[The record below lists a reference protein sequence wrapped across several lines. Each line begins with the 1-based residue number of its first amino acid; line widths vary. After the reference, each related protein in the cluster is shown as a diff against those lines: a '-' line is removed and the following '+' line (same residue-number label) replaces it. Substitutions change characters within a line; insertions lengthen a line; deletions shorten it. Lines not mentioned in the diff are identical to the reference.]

1 MFYILYRKNKVT
13 SYKFKDQKF
22 YKVADNQKMIEKQIE
37 KYLTKKIKEL
47 KGLCLKFESP
57 GYTGVPDRIIIL
69 KNKPVAFVELK
80 RPVGGRYSA
89 RQKLVE
95 RDFNRLGQKVYKVK
109 NKEEVDKLV
118 EELIK

>member
-1 MFYILYRKNKVT
+1 ML
-13 SYKFKDQKF
+13 
-22 YKVADNQKMIEKQIE
+22 EKQIE
-37 KYLTKKIKEL
+37 KYLVKKIKDL

-80 RPVGGRYSA
+80 RPVGGKYSA

-95 RDFNRLGQKVYKVK
+95 REFNKLGQKVYKVK

>member
-1 MFYILYRKNKVT
+1 MEIT
-13 SYKFKDQKF
+13 
-22 YKVADNQKMIEKQIE
+22 EKQIE
-37 KYLTKKIKEL
+37 KYLVKKIKAE

-69 KNKPVAFVELK
+69 KNKPVTFVELK

-95 RDFNRLGQKVYKVK
+95 RDFNKLGQKVYKVK

-118 EELIK
+118 EELIS

>member
-1 MFYILYRKNKVT
+1 
-13 SYKFKDQKF
+13 
-22 YKVADNQKMIEKQIE
+22 MIEKQIE

-80 RPVGGRYSA
+80 RPIGGRYSA

-95 RDFNRLGQKVYKVK
+95 REFNKLGQKVYKVK
-109 NKEEVDKLV
+109 NKDEVDKLV
-118 EELIK
+118 EELVK

>member
-1 MFYILYRKNKVT
+1 MEIL
-13 SYKFKDQKF
+13 
-22 YKVADNQKMIEKQIE
+22 EKQIE
-37 KYLTKKIKEL
+37 KYLVKKIKAE

-95 RDFNRLGQKVYKVK
+95 RDFNKLGQKVYKVK

-118 EELIK
+118 EELVM

>member
-1 MFYILYRKNKVT
+1 MEIT
-13 SYKFKDQKF
+13 
-22 YKVADNQKMIEKQIE
+22 EKQIE
-37 KYLTKKIKEL
+37 KYLVKKIKD
-47 KGLCLKFESP
+47 KMGLCLKFESP

-69 KNKPVAFVELK
+69 KNKPVAFIELK

-95 RDFNRLGQKVYKVK
+95 RDFNKLGQKVYKVK

-118 EELIK
+118 EELIT